1 MRSLGAM
8 LPLPMETFVEVA
20 RSHRA
25 TLSHPKKPEAE
36 EGITMQRS
44 TSQILTTHTGSL
56 PRSVKLQEWLRLR
69 EEQRDRDQQAFDAA
83 VREAVAE
90 VVRQQL
96 EVGLAVI
103 NDGEQGRSQYA
114 AYVKERLTG
123 FEGERLIRARPRLG
137 DDEFPEFASQGGTHL
152 SSTSIPQPA
161 CTGPIAW
168 KDWDAVQ
175 RDLDNLKAAVRDRQA
190 TEVFM
195 TSAAPGVIANFLP
208 NAYYS
213 SHEAYLYALAE
224 VMKDE
229 YNAIVQAGF
238 LLQLDC
244 PDLAMTRV
252 TQFAHL
258 SLDEFKKIVEL
269 HIEVLNY
276 ALAAIPPEQMRLHL
290 CWGNYEGPHHHDV
303 PLQEIVTLVLKARP
317 VGLSFEG
324 ANPRHA
330 HEWKVWKDVPLP
342 QDKVIIPGVLDSTTN
357 FIEHPELVAER
368 IVRYA
373 NIVGRERVIAGTDCG
388 FGTSAWGRKVDARI
402 AWAKLASMVE
412 GARLASAELW

>member
-1 MRSLGAM
+1 M
-8 LPLPMETFVEVA
+8 
-20 RSHRA
+20 
-25 TLSHPKKPEAE
+25 
-36 EGITMQRS
+36 IMQRS

-56 PRSVKLQEWLRLR
+56 PRSGTLQEWLRRR
-69 EEQRDRDQQAFDAA
+69 EEQRDWDQQAFEAV

-114 AYVKERLTG
+114 TYVKERLTG
-123 FEGERLIRARPRLG
+123 FEGERRIRARPRLG
-137 DDEFPEFASQGGTHL
+137 DDEFPEFAAQGGTHL
-152 SSTSIPQPA
+152 SSASIPQPA
-161 CTGPIAW
+161 CTGPVAW
-168 KDWDAVQ
+168 KDWEAVQ
-175 RDLDNLKAAVRDRQA
+175 RDIDNLKAAVGEGQA

-208 NAYYS
+208 NAHYP

-229 YNAIVQAGF
+229 YKAIVQAGF

-258 SLDEFKKIVEL
+258 SLDEFKKIAEL

-276 ALAAIPPEQMRLHL
+276 ALADIPPEQMRLHL

-330 HEWKVWKDVPLP
+330 HEWKVWKEVPLP

-373 NIVGRERVIAGTDCG
+373 NIVGREQVIAGTDCG
-388 FGTSAWGRKVDARI
+388 FGTSAWGRKVDSRI

-412 GARLASAELW
+412 GARLASQELW

>member
-1 MRSLGAM
+1 
-8 LPLPMETFVEVA
+8 
-20 RSHRA
+20 
-25 TLSHPKKPEAE
+25 
-36 EGITMQRS
+36 
-44 TSQILTTHTGSL
+44 
-56 PRSVKLQEWLRLR
+56 
-69 EEQRDRDQQAFDAA
+69 
-83 VREAVAE
+83 
-90 VVRQQL
+90 
-96 EVGLAVI
+96 
-103 NDGEQGRSQYA
+103 
-114 AYVKERLTG
+114 
-123 FEGERLIRARPRLG
+123 
-137 DDEFPEFASQGGTHL
+137 
-152 SSTSIPQPA
+152 
-161 CTGPIAW
+161 
-168 KDWDAVQ
+168 VQ
-175 RDLDNLKAAVRDRQA
+175 SDIDNLKAAVSDRRA

-208 NAYYS
+208 NAYYP

-276 ALAAIPPEQMRLHL
+276 ALADIPPEQMRLHL

-303 PLQEIVTLVLKARP
+303 PLQEIVNLVLKARP

-342 QDKVIIPGVLDSTTN
+342 EDKVIIPGVLDSTTN

-402 AWAKLASMVE
+402 AWAKLASIVE
-412 GARLASAELW
+412 GARLASEELW